1 MGTEEK
7 PVEATGETYKHQS
20 VFKVLLNRGFL
31 TLFIGFCCMSIGYS
45 FVATGIMVH
54 ATEDFGL
61 DQVVVGSIIST
72 LSLIVMITRP
82 FAAIISDKFNRKK
95 ILVLGL
101 ALMAIATIGFAFANN
116 YVELYACQ
124 IIKGVA
130 FALCMCVSGV
140 MVADIVGREEFG
152 VATGVFMLGPV
163 VGTSVASAVVVSL
176 GDAIGYTYT
185 FLIGG
190 AVVLLGIALVLT
202 LPYVHKKNEDK
213 KTFIEH
219 VKAIRLGD
227 FFAVECV
234 PIAIMSM
241 IIQILVVGTG
251 VTYLLMF
258 GRVDL
263 DIANVGIVGTIS
275 AIIMYFSRPILG
287 RIMDKFGAR
296 WCAIPTFVGFIITSI
311 LYATS
316 QDMTG
321 LIIGAIVFGTISG
334 GYGVVG
340 RTMSLRRSKP
350 GHEAAGTQTNGIGSD
365 IGMVIAGTLVPAIA
379 VAFGGSY
386 RPVYYCMAILAVIGL
401 IYVIVYS
408 VIYLKRNPENKMNW

>member
-1 MGTEEK
+1 MGTKEEPIDVAK
-7 PVEATGETYKHQS
+7 KTYQHQS

-31 TLFIGFCCMSIGYS
+31 TLFIAFCCMSIGYS

-95 ILVLGL
+95 ILILGL
-101 ALMAIATIGFAFANN
+101 VLMAVSTIGFAFANN
-116 YVELYACQ
+116 YAELYLCQ

-176 GDAIGYTYT
+176 GDALGYTIT

-190 AVVLLGIALVLT
+190 SVVLVGIALVLT
-202 LPYVHKKNEDK
+202 LPYVHKKPADNR
-213 KTFIEH
+213 TFIEH
-219 VKAIRLGD
+219 VKAIRLAD

-251 VTYLLMF
+251 ITYLLMF
-258 GRVDL
+258 GRIDL
-263 DIANVGIVGTIS
+263 NIANVGIAGTIS
-275 AIIMYFSRPILG
+275 AVIMYFSRPVFG
-287 RIMDKFGAR
+287 RIMDKHGAR
-296 WCAIPTFVGFIITSI
+296 WCAIPTFVGFIITSL
-311 LYATS
+311 LYAFS

-321 LIIGAIVFGTISG
+321 IIIGAIIFGAISG

-340 RTMSLRRSKP
+340 RTMSLRRSAV

-379 VAFGGSY
+379 VAFGGTY
-386 RPVYYCMAILAVIGL
+386 RPVYYCMAALAVIGL
-401 IYVIVYS
+401 VYVLVYS
-408 VIYLKRNPENKMNW
+408 FIYLKRNPDNKMNW